1 METIK
6 LQTES
11 YLFENSDGRFRAI
24 PFYELSIEE
33 WIVYENG
40 QPKYLLDFNKR
51 EKPLIKDLKTRLD
64 KGEELESLIWKL
76 GRFLGREWTTK
87 HNINATEISD
97 TQQIENIEL
106 LLIDELSELFIDLT
120 FVATDKIDYEILL
133 NEDKLFDTYLKK
145 ENGLESAFIDNNDN
159 LSKLLKFVFKKN
171 IELKELICD
180 KNKKLYDLTDI
191 KNDCITTDELETKYE
206 DWITLSGRENSMDEY
221 GNLIGIIGYV
231 RNNFDKKHLILI
243 TEKRKHF
250 A

>member
-40 QPKYLLDFNKR
+40 QPKYLLDFNRR
-51 EKPLIKDLKTRLD
+51 EKPLIRDLKTRLD
-64 KGEELESLIWKL
+64 KGEELENLIWKL
-76 GRFLGREWTTK
+76 GRFLGRKWTTK
-87 HNINATEISD
+87 HNINATEILDS
-97 TQQIENIEL
+97 QRIENIEL
-106 LLIDELSELFIDLT
+106 LLIDDLSELFMDLT

-133 NEDKLFDTYLKK
+133 NENKLFDTYLKK
-145 ENGLESAFIDNNDN
+145 ENGLESAFIDNTDN
-159 LSKLLKFVFKKN
+159 LSKLLAFVFKKN
-171 IELKELICD
+171 VELKELISDND
-180 KNKKLYDLTDI
+180 KILYDLTNYKD
-191 KNDCITTDELETKYE
+191 DCIKTDELETKYQ
-206 DWITLSGRENSMDEY
+206 DWINLSGRENNMDEY
-221 GNLIGIIGYV
+221 GNLIGIIGYIQ
-231 RNNFDKKHLILI
+231 NNFDKKHLVLI